1 MNGYQGKMLRVNLS
15 SGTVTTEDLNTEW
28 ARQYFG
34 GKGLGYRYLFEELPA
49 GADPLGEKNRLI
61 LMTGPFTGTVVPCS
75 GKLAIITRSPATGTI
90 LDCSV
95 GGGVAAE
102 LKFAGYDGVIIEG
115 KSPQPVYLYI
125 NNGQV
130 LLESAASLWG
140 RGTHDTELALREK
153 YGDEVKVLSIGPA
166 GENLVPFAC
175 ITSEFYRQAG
185 RGGVGAV
192 MGSKNLKAIV
202 IRGTGDVRVADM
214 QGLLRAALE
223 AMRADVHTDT
233 NLWAH
238 ADGTPMI
245 VELSQQTGILPT
257 RNFQQGT
264 FDGWERLGAS
274 SVKQFTTAKKGCFSC
289 ALGCGNYVRVNGVA
303 VEGPEYETLAMAGAN
318 CGIGDLQAVVQ
329 FNQLC
334 DDLGLDTISTGSV
347 TAYAMEMTQKGIHDF
362 GLSFGDVTAYLEI
375 PRLIATRTGAGEL
388 LALGVRA
395 LSEKYGGRD
404 FAMHVK
410 GLELPG
416 YEPRG
421 AWGMGLAY
429 ATAPRG
435 GCHMSAWPVA
445 EETYGE
451 GDPFTIEGK
460 AQMVKDLQD
469 YNAVKFSLILCD
481 FWAAS
486 LEWMARLATAVLG
499 RPVSSEELQKAG
511 ERIFTLARMFNVRE
525 GFSARDDTLP
535 PRVFREPLPSG
546 ATSGKVLPEDQFRA
560 MLQEYYTLRGWD
572 GAGRPPLEQLR
583 EAGVV

>member
-1 MNGYQGKMLRVNLS
+1 MNGYRGKILRVNLS
-15 SGTVTTEDLNTEW
+15 SGAVATEELNAEW
-28 ARQYFG
+28 TRRYFG
-34 GKGLGYRYLFEELPA
+34 GKGLGYRYLFEELPV
-49 GADPLGEKNRLI
+49 GTDPLGEKNRLI

-95 GGGVAAE
+95 GGCAAAE

-115 KSPQPVYLYI
+115 KSPRPVFLYI

-140 RGTHDTELALREK
+140 RGTRDTELALRK
-153 YGDEVKVLSIGPA
+153 NYGDEVKVLSIGPA
-166 GENLVPFAC
+166 GENQVPFAC

-202 IRGTGDVRVADM
+202 IRGSGDVQVAEM
-214 QGLLRAALE
+214 QSLLRMSLE
-223 AMRADVHTDT
+223 AMRSDVHTDA
-233 NLWAH
+233 NLWACT
-238 ADGTPMI
+238 DGTPMI
-245 VELSQQTGILPT
+245 MELSQQTGILPT
-257 RNFQQGT
+257 NNFQQGT
-264 FDGWERLGAS
+264 FEQWERLSAS
-274 SVKQFTTAKKGCFSC
+274 SVKRFVTARKGCFSC
-289 ALGCGNYVRVNGVA
+289 ALGCGNYVRVNGVS
-303 VEGPEYETLAMAGAN
+303 VEGPEYETLAMAGAS
-318 CGIGDLQAVVQ
+318 CGVGDLEAVAR

-347 TAYAMEMTQKGIHDF
+347 IAYAMEMTQKGIYNF
-362 GLSFGDVTAYLEI
+362 GISFGDITAYLQI
-375 PRLIATRTGAGEL
+375 PGLIATRVGIGKQ

-395 LSEKYGGRD
+395 LSENYGGRD

-416 YEPRG
+416 YDPRG

-445 EETYGE
+445 EETFGE
-451 GDPFTIEGK
+451 GDAFTTEGK
-460 AQMVKDLQD
+460 AQMVKELQD
-469 YNAVKFSLILCD
+469 YNAIKFSLILCD

-486 LEWMARLATAVLG
+486 LEQMARLVTVVLG

-511 ERIFTLARMFNVRE
+511 ERIFTLARAFNLRE
-525 GFSARDDTLP
+525 GFNAQDDTLP
-535 PRVFREPLPSG
+535 LRIFREPIPSG
-546 ATSGKVLPEDQFRA
+546 AASGKVLPEDRFRG

-572 GAGRPPLEQLR
+572 ETGRPPFDRLED
-583 EAGVV
+583 AGIF